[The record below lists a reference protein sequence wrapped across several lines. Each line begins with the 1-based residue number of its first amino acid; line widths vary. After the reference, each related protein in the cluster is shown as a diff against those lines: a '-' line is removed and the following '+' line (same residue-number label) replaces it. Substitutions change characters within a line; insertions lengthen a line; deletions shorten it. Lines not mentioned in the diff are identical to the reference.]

1 MHRYPL
7 RLSRNY
13 WRIPLY
19 ALHQCTNECDVPC
32 PATDCIVSTV
42 IHLHD
47 FNIASPQTQDG
58 LLYDPDLLVIPDL
71 SFTVLITFPFTHQA
85 EIPLTVS
92 EPVRLDE
99 LIEYIKTIYMM
110 IYDVEERTA
119 TPTTFYTTTPCAC
132 VTTGLAIAP
141 ASSTSSSTMSNSTK
155 KDENEGEGGGEED
168 VGDVCSICHD
178 EFGDI
183 TIGGGVVSTRN
194 CSHLFHGACL
204 ASWAKVKNTCPL
216 CRVPLC
222 NRCDADRNILAEE
235 THVVLP
241 RHLRSIADYRNSTNG
256 IYGIHT
262 CDIENIIIT
271 DMYYNR
277 MTKTLQVHAD
287 TDLCALLT
295 INPWYLLLLRE

>member
-32 PATDCIVSTV
+32 PVADCIVSTV
-42 IHLHD
+42 IQLHD
-47 FNIASPQTQDG
+47 FNIEAPQTQDG
-58 LLYDPDLLVIPDL
+58 PLYEPDLLVIPDL

-99 LIEYIKTIYMM
+99 LIDYIKTIYMT

-132 VTTGLAIAP
+132 VTTGLTVAA
-141 ASSTSSSTMSNSTK
+141 TSSLSSDVKETS
-155 KDENEGEGGGEED
+155 GEGGGGGEDDVGD
-168 VGDVCSICHD
+168 VGDVCSICH
-178 EFGDI
+178 EELNGKGD
-183 TIGGGVVSTRN
+183 VVTTRN
-194 CSHLFHGACL
+194 CSHLFHGTCL

-222 NRCDADRNILAEE
+222 DRCDADRNILMEE
-235 THVVLP
+235 SHVVLP

-271 DMYYNR
+271 DLYYNR